1 MNKHADIIVAGGG
14 VIGMMAAW
22 RLQKAGFATLV
33 LDSGGPAATNAA
45 AGMLAPSFE
54 KALHH
59 AGEALSAFSGESL
72 KRWRTTARELEAACG
87 AAIDFDDSGIL
98 SVAFSDDE
106 AGELRADHGG
116 GRILQRKTAL
126 ELEPG
131 LSPSIVSARLAAGE
145 GQVDPRK
152 ALAALGEAFRREGGR
167 VRRGAAVAG
176 VVASKALGVALR
188 SGERL
193 YAEKIVIATGARIAG
208 VARLPKG
215 ALFPVKGEA
224 LAITNNRFGPRRV
237 IRTRRAYLC
246 PKSDGRVVIGATEIP
261 GDWTITT
268 HAPRIGDLRK
278 GADAAFRSLVPAV
291 EVERWAGLRP
301 ATRDGAP
308 VIGPAPDGPA
318 GVFYALG
325 HYRNGVLLA
334 PATADAIAEWAKTGA
349 APSSVAA
356 FSAARFKDLG
366 VC

>member
-1 MNKHADIIVAGGG
+1 MKKHADIIVAGGG

-22 RLQKAGFATLV
+22 RLQQSGFQTLV
-33 LDSGGPAATNAA
+33 IDSGGPAATNAA

-59 AGEALSAFSGESL
+59 AGEALEEFSVASL
-72 KRWRTTARELEAACG
+72 ERWRTTARELEAACG
-87 AAIDFDDSGIL
+87 GPIDFDDRGIL

-106 AGELRADHGG
+106 AGDLCADHGG
-116 GRILQRKTAL
+116 GRLLDRKAVL
-126 ELEPG
+126 DLEPG
-131 LSPSIVSARLAAGE
+131 LSPSVVSGRLATGE

-152 ALAALGEAFRREGGR
+152 VLGALGEAFRRAGGR
-167 VRRGAAVAG
+167 IRRGAAVAG
-176 VVASKALGVALR
+176 IVAAKGRGVALR

-193 YAEKIVIATGARIAG
+193 YADKIVIATGARTAG
-208 VARLPKG
+208 VASLPQG
-215 ALFPVKGEA
+215 TVFPVKGEA
-224 LAITNNRFGPRRV
+224 LAITNMPGGPSRV
-237 IRTRRAYLC
+237 VRTRRAYLC

-261 GDWTITT
+261 RDWALTT
-268 HAPRIGDLRK
+268 HATRVDDLRN
-278 GADAAFRSLVPAV
+278 GAEAAFASLVPAV

-308 VIGPAPDGPA
+308 IIGPAPHGPD

-334 PATADAIAEWAKTGA
+334 PATADAIAEWAKTGV
-349 APSSVAA
+349 APSSIAA
-356 FSAARFKDLG
+356 FSAARFTDLG